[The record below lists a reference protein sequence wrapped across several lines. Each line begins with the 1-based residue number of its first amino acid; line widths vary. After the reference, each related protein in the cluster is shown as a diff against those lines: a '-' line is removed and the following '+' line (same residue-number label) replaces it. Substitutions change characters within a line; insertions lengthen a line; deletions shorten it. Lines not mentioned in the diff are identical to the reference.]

1 VRVQRVVIGL
11 IAGLIVGILLGAW
24 PGAFASGVTAV
35 LSPIGQLWVGA
46 IRMTVIP
53 LVVSLMFVSV
63 ASRES
68 NRMLGRVGAASLVS
82 FLALLVFSAIV
93 AVVIVPPV
101 IGGMRLSADAVAAL
115 RSSATAGAA
124 GTTAQLGQLPGFSA
138 WLTSLVPS
146 NVMKAATDGA
156 LLPLILFTLLFALAA
171 RHIEPALRDAL
182 TTFFGA
188 IAGAMTRIIEWIV
201 AVAPIGVFALVVVAA
216 SKAGIALAGAM
227 AYYVVAISVL
237 SVMFA
242 LLMYP
247 LATAIGRVRQ
257 RDFIRAVFPAQ
268 AVAFSSSSSL
278 ASLPALVEGAR
289 KLGLPSQI
297 GGFVLPLSVATFKV
311 ATPIT
316 LLTGTLF
323 LSRLYGVSLQTT
335 TLFTLALTAI
345 ALSFTAPGVP
355 QGAQLMLA
363 PLLASNGIP
372 AEGIAL
378 LIAADTIPDLFGTV
392 TNVTGDLVAGTIVA
406 QYGVT
411 KAGHQARTVDP
422 PALKGPEDDYNAA
435 LRGPEDDYNAALKG
449 PRDDYN
455 AASDSTPVEAN
466 T

>member
-11 IAGLIVGILLGAW
+11 IAGLIVGTLLGAW
-24 PGAFASGVTAV
+24 PGDFSSVVTAV
-35 LSPIGQLWVGA
+35 LTPVGQLWVSA
-46 IRMTVIP
+46 IRMTVVP

-68 NRMLGRVGAASLVS
+68 SRMLGRVGATSLVS
-82 FLALLVFSAIV
+82 FLALLAFSAIV
-93 AVVIVPPV
+93 AVILVPLV
-101 IGGMRLSADAVAAL
+101 MGGMKLSADSVAAL

-146 NVMKAATDGA
+146 NVVKAATDGA

-188 IAGAMTRIIEWIV
+188 IAGAMTRIIEWII

-216 SKAGIALAGAM
+216 SKAGLALAGAM
-227 AYYVVAISVL
+227 VYYIIAISAL
-237 SVMFA
+237 SLLFA
-242 LLMYP
+242 LLLYP
-247 LATAIGRVRQ
+247 VAAIVGRIAPS
-257 RDFIRAVFPAQ
+257 DFIRAVLPAQ

-278 ASLPALVEGAR
+278 ASLPALVEGAK
-289 KLGLPSQI
+289 KLGLPPQI
-297 GGFVLPLSVATFKV
+297 AGFVLPLSVATFKV

-316 LLTGTLF
+316 LLTGTMF
-323 LSRLYGVSLQTT
+323 LSRLYGVSLDTT

-392 TNVTGDLVAGTIVA
+392 TNVTGDLVAGTVVA
-406 QYGVT
+406 RHGI
-411 KAGHQARTVDP
+411 
-422 PALKGPEDDYNAA
+422 AA
-435 LRGPEDDYNAALKG
+435 VPDTDGT
-449 PRDDYN
+449 
-455 AASDSTPVEAN
+455 SDSTLVEAN

>member
-1 VRVQRVVIGL
+1 MRVHRVVIGL

-24 PGAFASGVTAV
+24 PGDFSSDVTAV
-35 LSPIGQLWVGA
+35 LTPVGQLWVSA
-46 IRMTVIP
+46 IRMTVVP

-68 NRMLGRVGAASLVS
+68 SRMLGRVGAASLVS
-82 FLALLVFSAIV
+82 FLALLALSAIV
-93 AVVIVPPV
+93 AVIVVPLV
-101 IGGMRLSADAVAAL
+101 MGGMKLSADSVAAL
-115 RSSATAGAA
+115 RSSATAGSP

-188 IAGAMTRIIEWIV
+188 IAGAMTRIIEWII

-216 SKAGIALAGAM
+216 SKAGLALAGAM
-227 AYYVVAISVL
+227 VYYIVAISAL
-237 SVMFA
+237 SLLFA
-242 LLMYP
+242 LLLYP
-247 LATAIGRVRQ
+247 IAAIVGRVAPF
-257 RDFIRAVFPAQ
+257 DFVRAVLPAQ

-278 ASLPALVEGAR
+278 ASLPALVEGAK
-289 KLGLPSQI
+289 KLGLPPQI
-297 GGFVLPLSVATFKV
+297 SGFVLPLSVATFKV

-316 LLTGTLF
+316 LLTGTMF
-323 LSRLYGVSLQTT
+323 LSRLYGVSLDAT

-392 TNVTGDLVAGTIVA
+392 TNVTGDLVAGTMVA
-406 QYGVT
+406 RHGV
-411 KAGHQARTVDP
+411 V
-422 PALKGPEDDYNAA
+422 PAPETD
-435 LRGPEDDYNAALKG
+435 R
-449 PRDDYN
+449 
-455 AASDSTPVEAN
+455 ASADSTLVEAN

>member
-11 IAGLIVGILLGAW
+11 IAGLIVGTLLGAW
-24 PGAFASGVTAV
+24 PGDFSSVVTAV
-35 LSPIGQLWVGA
+35 LTPVGQLWVSA
-46 IRMTVIP
+46 IRMTVVP

-68 NRMLGRVGAASLVS
+68 SRMLGRVGATSLVS
-82 FLALLVFSAIV
+82 FLALLAFSAIV
-93 AVVIVPPV
+93 AVILVPLV
-101 IGGMRLSADAVAAL
+101 MGGMKLSADSVAAL

-146 NVMKAATDGA
+146 NVVKAATDGA

-188 IAGAMTRIIEWIV
+188 IAGAMTRIIEWII

-216 SKAGIALAGAM
+216 SKAGLALAGAM
-227 AYYVVAISVL
+227 VYYIIAISAL
-237 SVMFA
+237 SLLFA
-242 LLMYP
+242 LLLYP
-247 LATAIGRVRQ
+247 VAAIVGRIAPS
-257 RDFIRAVFPAQ
+257 DFIRAVLPAQ

-278 ASLPALVEGAR
+278 ASLPALVEGAK
-289 KLGLPSQI
+289 KLGLPPQI
-297 GGFVLPLSVATFKV
+297 AGFVLPLSVATFKV

-316 LLTGTLF
+316 LLTGTMF
-323 LSRLYGVSLQTT
+323 LSRLYGVSLDTT

-392 TNVTGDLVAGTIVA
+392 TNVTGDLVAGTVVA
-406 QYGVT
+406 RHGI
-411 KAGHQARTVDP
+411 
-422 PALKGPEDDYNAA
+422 AA
-435 LRGPEDDYNAALKG
+435 VPDTDGTSA
-449 PRDDYN
+449 
-455 AASDSTPVEAN
+455 DSTLVEAN

>member
-1 VRVQRVVIGL
+1 VRVHRVVIGL
-11 IAGLIVGILLGAW
+11 IAGLIVGTLLDAW
-24 PGAFASGVTAV
+24 PGDFASGVTSV
-35 LSPIGQLWVGA
+35 LTPIGQLWVSA
-46 IRMTVIP
+46 IRMTVVP

-82 FLALLVFSAIV
+82 FLVLLTFAAIV
-93 AVVIVPPV
+93 AVLVVPPLM
-101 IGGMRLSADAVAAL
+101 GEMKLAPDAGAAL

-124 GTTAQLGQLPGFSA
+124 GTTAQLGQLPGFAA

-146 NVMKAATDGA
+146 NVVKAATDGA

-188 IAGAMTRIIEWIV
+188 IAGAMTRIIEWII

-216 SKAGIALAGAM
+216 SKAGLALAGAM
-227 AYYVVAISVL
+227 VYYVIAISAL
-237 SVMFA
+237 SLLFA
-242 LLMYP
+242 LLLYP
-247 LATAIGRVRQ
+247 VAAIVGRVAPY
-257 RDFIRAVFPAQ
+257 DFVRAVLPAQ

-278 ASLPALVEGAR
+278 ASLPSLVEGAK
-289 KLGLPSQI
+289 KLGLPPQI

-316 LLTGTLF
+316 LLTGTMF
-323 LSRLYGVSLQTT
+323 LSRLYGVSLDTT

-378 LIAADTIPDLFGTV
+378 LIAVDTIPDLFGTV
-392 TNVTGDLVAGTIVA
+392 TNVTGDLVAGTMVA
-406 QYGVT
+406 RHGIAVVPD
-411 KAGHQARTVDP
+411 VD
-422 PALKGPEDDYNAA
+422 G
-435 LRGPEDDYNAALKG
+435 
-449 PRDDYN
+449 
-455 AASDSTPVEAN
+455 AASDSTLVEAN

>member
-1 VRVQRVVIGL
+1 VRVHRVVIGL
-11 IAGLIVGILLGAW
+11 IAGLIVGTLLGAW
-24 PGAFASGVTAV
+24 PGDFSSVVTAILTPV
-35 LSPIGQLWVGA
+35 GQLWVSA
-46 IRMTVIP
+46 IRMTVVP

-68 NRMLGRVGAASLVS
+68 SRMLGRVGAASLVS
-82 FLALLVFSAIV
+82 FLALLAFSAIV
-93 AVVIVPPV
+93 AVILVPLV
-101 IGGMRLSADAVAAL
+101 MGGMGLSADSVAAL
-115 RSSATAGAA
+115 RSSATAGAQ

-146 NVMKAATDGA
+146 NVIKAATDGA

-171 RHIEPALRDAL
+171 RQIEPTLRDAL

-188 IAGAMTRIIEWIV
+188 IAGAMTRIIEWII

-216 SKAGIALAGAM
+216 SKAGFALAGAM
-227 AYYVVAISVL
+227 VYYIIAISAL
-237 SVMFA
+237 SLLFA

-247 LATAIGRVRQ
+247 VAAIVGRVAPF
-257 RDFIRAVFPAQ
+257 DFVRAVLPAQ

-278 ASLPALVEGAR
+278 ASLPALVEGAK
-289 KLGLPSQI
+289 KLGLPPQI
-297 GGFVLPLSVATFKV
+297 AGFVLPLSVATFKV

-316 LLTGTLF
+316 LLTGTMF
-323 LSRLYGVSLQTT
+323 LSRLYGVSLDTT

-406 QYGVT
+406 RHGIVPVPDT
-411 KAGHQARTVDP
+411 DR
-422 PALKGPEDDYNAA
+422 
-435 LRGPEDDYNAALKG
+435 
-449 PRDDYN
+449 
-455 AASDSTPVEAN
+455 ASADSTLVEAN